1 MKGLVGYD
9 TNWHPWKHL
18 HQKIA
23 EFAPQIQWKCNCF
36 GNQSFLAWDVPSP
49 LLICTKETGLF
60 LTKWP
65 GITLG
70 WPIGLSPHPPQFG
83 CWVVGLRSPVSSKLD
98 PACHTVTD
106 LLPASHSTN
115 RMSVLQR
122 HTHIYT
128 QGKTQTH
135 IYTDKDISTH
145 INTAFSGASLSS
157 NV

>member
-1 MKGLVGYD
+1 M
-9 TNWHPWKHL
+9 
-18 HQKIA
+18 
-23 EFAPQIQWKCNCF
+23 
-36 GNQSFLAWDVPSP
+36 PSP
-49 LLICTKETGLF
+49 LLICTREAGLF

-128 QGKTQTH
+128 QAKTQRHICTDKDTH
-135 IYTDKDISTH
+135 IYTQTKTLAHISTQTNGSRQ
-145 INTAFSGASLSS
+145 ILFCGFFSCIFWSRNCNLRPFCICKV